1 MSINVN
7 EMKTSLNSHKDK
19 YLDLSHQLNNYNEI
33 YNVNFYLNNLNSVE
47 KEKLE
52 RTNNNIKAK
61 VLRMKQEYMTLDY
74 SSNENKTRANIIY
87 WTIIV
92 ASVLFIMGGMYVDN
106 KLAQSM
112 LITIMIIAIIVY
124 FCTVLFILYN
134 QTNRRKYAW
143 DQYYWGQ
150 MKNKS

>member
-33 YNVNFYLNNLNSVE
+33 YNVNFYLNNLNNVE
-47 KEKLE
+47 KDKLDM
-52 RTNNNIKAK
+52 TNNNIKAK